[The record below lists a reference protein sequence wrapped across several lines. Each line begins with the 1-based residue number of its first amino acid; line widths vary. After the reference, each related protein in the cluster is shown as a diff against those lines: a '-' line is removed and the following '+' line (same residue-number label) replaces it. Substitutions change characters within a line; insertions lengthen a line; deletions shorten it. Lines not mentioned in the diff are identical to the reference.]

1 MSSRRLSPER
11 ARDPKRPIPRDL
23 ISSDDEGAVVT
34 REDGDR
40 IFASSLAASTLAAS
54 HPRLGSARRS
64 ARARLTPLDDPLV
77 EALSDALHRVVG
89 SSAFVLALNAS
100 DGGRLA
106 LAAARA
112 GAARVVAFEPRLELA
127 RVAEALAR
135 AAPSDVRARV
145 EILPFPVPPAPDS
158 CVGSKNTAVSDAAA
172 ASAFSAEFAPA
183 PRSSW
188 RVVATAAGTN
198 VLDSVFPAADVLLL
212 GADACVDPR
221 GSILAMRRAAPALA
235 DAVANG
241 SLACVPAAAR
251 FARRSSGATRFAPRR
266 ERRSARR
273 SSARAARAFPR
284 GSRTRFEPA
293 PSSRSRTRSTCRAAA

>member
-1 MSSRRLSPER
+1 M
-11 ARDPKRPIPRDL
+11 
-23 ISSDDEGAVVT
+23 
-34 REDGDR
+34 
-40 IFASSLAASTLAAS
+40 
-54 HPRLGSARRS
+54 
-64 ARARLTPLDDPLV
+64 

-89 SSAFVLALNAS
+89 SSARLFVLALSAS

-127 RVAEALAR
+127 RAAEALAR

-158 CVGSKNTAVSDAAA
+158 CVGSRREKNTAVSDAAA

-198 VLDSVFPAADVLLL
+198 VLDSVFPAADVLPL

-241 SLACVPAAAR
+241 SLACVPAAR
-251 FARRSSGATRFAPRR
+251 SRGARRGDAFRPRR
-266 ERRSARR
+266 ETRSARR